1 MIKIKGRA
9 GEVPE
14 VACIHVNVVRVDC
27 RSINTRKQLKR
38 PTAARPGSGRG
49 GLVSCKHEPI
59 PPPFLHPILS
69 RACLESSISSYVE
82 RSKTKER
89 AAAGAGPSVLAGRW
103 AWALATAHWAVG
115 LSVYRLPQG
124 CIRHTSVHV
133 IVALVLECS
142 FWSFP
147 SFKTLLQTFETTL
160 PQRSCWRPSGP
171 SAQRSPPWQRVA
183 VRSLTCIQRAPQ
195 L

>member
-14 VACIHVNVVRVDC
+14 VSCIHVNVVRVDWHALLILEN
-27 RSINTRKQLKR
+27 SSSA
-38 PTAARPGSGRG
+38 PAAARPGGAPPPG
-49 GLVSCKHEPI
+49 SCKHEPI

-103 AWALATAHWAVG
+103 AWALATADCALGRGPECVPATARMYQPHLRPCDCGPRARV
-115 LSVYRLPQG
+115 
-124 CIRHTSVHV
+124 
-133 IVALVLECS
+133 LVLVLS
-142 FWSFP
+142 QFQNFAAN
-147 SFKTLLQTFETTL
+147 FRNDT
-160 PQRSCWRPSGP
+160 
-171 SAQRSPPWQRVA
+171 
-183 VRSLTCIQRAPQ
+183 
-195 L
+195 